1 MPLKKN
7 NRREKWKR
15 SQDWS
20 NENIIRTV
28 WTTSHNNKI
37 EFTFALWKNKI
48 QTYIYTRRKKKWE
61 DIPIFYIVYIVFMYT
76 MNKYVNKSI
85 CVYIRKGKI
94 EINHNRSHHIQ
105 EMF

>member
-1 MPLKKN
+1 MKTL
-7 NRREKWKR
+7 
-15 SQDWS
+15 
-20 NENIIRTV
+20 RTV